1 MSEAED
7 RAQDRRAERA
17 LRAQEQQAAQR
28 RQKEHESSKAQE
40 LIDEFVASAAQAGL
54 ATEELTA
61 RPYNGKGRY
70 RTGLQG
76 WFLRAD
82 QSVGVGADGK
92 FYVLLVPPTRFGRL
106 RTVTV
111 TPSPPPL
118 VVGEGGRDGD
128 AVALATLLQRR
139 LTE

>member
-1 MSEAED
+1 MGEAE
-7 RAQDRRAERA
+7 DRRAERA
-17 LRAQEQQAAQR
+17 LRAGEQQAAQR
-28 RQKEHESSKAQE
+28 RQKEHESAKAQE
-40 LIDEFVASAAQAGL
+40 LIDEFLASATRSGL

-61 RPYNGKGRY
+61 RPYDGKGRY

-82 QSVGVGADGK
+82 QSVGIDVDGK
-92 FYVLLVPPTRFGRL
+92 FYVLLVPSKRFGRL
-106 RTVTV
+106 RTVAV

-128 AVALATLLQRR
+128 AVALDTLLQHR
-139 LTE
+139 LAE